1 MALWNWTWDQNP
13 WGELHAAEHHLQHH
27 LGWDRQ
33 AFPALNVYESGEAYG
48 VEAEVPGVAPEDLEL
63 TVEGN
68 VLTIS
73 GTRKPDDGKGVYHRR
88 ELAAGRFSR
97 TVSFPV
103 SLDSGHVEAQC
114 VDGVLTARIAKAPE
128 ARARKIAVKPA

>member
-1 MALWNWTWDQNP
+1 MALWNWAWDLDP
-13 WGELHAAEHHLQHH
+13 WSELREATRP
-27 LGWDRQ
+27 LGWARRG
-33 AFPALNVYESGEAYG
+33 FPAVNVYESGEAYG
-48 VEAEVPGVAPEDLEL
+48 LEAEVPGVAPEDLDL

-73 GTRKPDDGKGVYHRR
+73 GTRKPDEFKGAFHRR
-88 ELAAGRFSR
+88 ELVTGRFSR
-97 TVSFPV
+97 SLSFPV
-103 SLDSGHVEAQC
+103 ALDSEHVEAQC